1 MVLMAVFNHLT
12 VKSLFLNVF
21 SPVLRIELVH
31 LTSFIVLTVSAES
44 FHGHVAAR
52 SPPPRLADAVPA
64 ILVQRAPP
72 IAVAQAR
79 APLC

>member
-1 MVLMAVFNHLT
+1 MAVFHHLT
-12 VKSLFLNVF
+12 VKPPFLNRF
-21 SPVLRIELVH
+21 SPLLKIQLVY

-44 FHGHVAAR
+44 FHGYVTAR
-52 SPPPRLADAVPA
+52 SPPSWLADAVPA

-79 APLC
+79 AALC